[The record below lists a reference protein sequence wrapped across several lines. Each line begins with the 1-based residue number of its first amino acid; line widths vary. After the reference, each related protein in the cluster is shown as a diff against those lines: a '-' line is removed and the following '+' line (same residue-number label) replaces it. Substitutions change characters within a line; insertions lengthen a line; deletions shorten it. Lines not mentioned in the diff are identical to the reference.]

1 MNFDHMPELHWTWG
15 YPFAVAL
22 TIGFG
27 VGFWSVF
34 KWRRWL

>member
-22 TIGFG
+22 MIGFG